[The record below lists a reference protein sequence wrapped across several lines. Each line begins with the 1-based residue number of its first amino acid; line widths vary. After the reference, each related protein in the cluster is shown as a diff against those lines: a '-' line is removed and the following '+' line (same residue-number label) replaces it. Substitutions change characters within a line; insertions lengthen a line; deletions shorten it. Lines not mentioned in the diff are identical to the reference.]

1 MILSNKAIRLVVLQA
16 VLFVGGNLQTTT
28 TSITDAFTPIA
39 HQQKQLRNGHNNKSP
54 SSLHAAARASGG
66 RKSGQDDKISLSDEW
81 EPTPCQPEEARL
93 TVIQITDVY
102 TLEHLASVKTLVEE
116 TRAKSTGS
124 KVICMITGDFLSPYL
139 LASVDR
145 GQGMMN
151 ALNAIPMVRI
161 TVGVDEN
168 ALRGNV
174 VLMDSDRLFVIF
186 VTLVCSPVPPQHA
199 TICNPSR

>member
-1 MILSNKAIRLVVLQA
+1 MMILSKKAIRLVVLQA
-16 VLFVGGNLQTTT
+16 VLLVGGNLQTTT
-28 TSITDAFTPIA
+28 TTTTITEAFTPIA
-39 HQQKQLRNGHNNKSP
+39 HQQKQLRDGSNKAPTTTTTP

-66 RKSGQDDKISLSDEW
+66 RKSGQDDKISLSDDW
-81 EPTPCQPEEARL
+81 EPTPCQLEEARL

-161 TVGVDEN
+161 IVGADNHV
-168 ALRGNV
+168 
-174 VLMDSDRLFVIF
+174 LFVT
-186 VTLVCSPVPPQHA
+186 VV
-199 TICNPSR
+199 